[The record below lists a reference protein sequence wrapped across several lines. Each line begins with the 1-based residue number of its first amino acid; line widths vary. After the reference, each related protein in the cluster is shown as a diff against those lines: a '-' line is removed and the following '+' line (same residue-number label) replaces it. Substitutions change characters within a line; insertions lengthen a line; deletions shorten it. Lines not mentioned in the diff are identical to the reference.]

1 MTLFRDL
8 RGSVPAAN
16 DGIIATAGVVEG
28 FIAAGAGTDALIAAA
43 LAATVA
49 GAVSFGG
56 FKYGE
61 AAGERDAELAVVEEE
76 RRDLA
81 RSPQAELEELANYYE
96 ARGVDP
102 ALAREVA
109 AQVSARD
116 ALTAQLES
124 EHGIRDLMPANAP
137 LLEGVRGAVAFMM
150 GAVLPIAM
158 VLLVPPESRS
168 VATAVA
174 VILSLVLTAALTAR
188 LGRSSLRRAVLR
200 SVLVGVL
207 TLLLS
212 VIAGSFLPD
221 PDGEAGPAPGST
233 HQGSSLEENGGTRRS
248 PFSAIRG
255 ESAETCLI
263 VQDTVG
269 LRPGS
274 GNRSRGRFR

>member
-1 MTLFRDL
+1 MSLFRDL

-28 FIAAGAGTDALIAAA
+28 FIAAGAGTDALLAAA

-61 AAGERDAELAVVEEE
+61 AASERDAELALVEEE

-81 RSPQAELEELANYYE
+81 RSPQAELEELAGYFE
-96 ARGVDP
+96 ERGVDP

-116 ALTAQLES
+116 PLTAQLES

-137 LLEGVRGAVAFMM
+137 LLEGIRGAVAFTV

-158 VLLVPPESRS
+158 VVLVPPAQRG

-174 VILSLVLTAALTAR
+174 VILSLVLTATLSAR
-188 LGRSSLRRAVLR
+188 LGRSSLRRAILR
-200 SVLVGVL
+200 SVLVGAL
-207 TLLLS
+207 TLGLS
-212 VIAGSFLPD
+212 VVAGSFLPD
-221 PDGEAGPAPGST
+221 PDGAAGPSSGALDSYESETATQEKVRWMVQIVCPLGAPS
-233 HQGSSLEENGGTRRS
+233 
-248 PFSAIRG
+248 
-255 ESAETCLI
+255 
-263 VQDTVG
+263 
-269 LRPGS
+269 
-274 GNRSRGRFR
+274 